1 MLTIEITA
9 PRVSCAHCAR
19 RAARSAERC
28 NIRMFWMFDIVS
40 VNLFERWQEYTFIHW
55 GWLKGKP

>member
-9 PRVSCAHCAR
+9 PRVMRAHRAR

-28 NIRMFWMFDIVS
+28 DIQMC
-40 VNLFERWQEYTFIHW
+40 F
-55 GWLKGKP
+55 